1 MSVTQL
7 ALTNWVGWP
16 NATSF
21 SGSISSASL
30 VTGNSPKDKGGRE
43 ARPWERVGPN
53 GRKKKKKHKDQSER
67 KSSQINASVRRGF
80 RSNMLSWG
88 KKPMNVLNPRQTGR
102 GNEWLVESQY
112 HRSLLDRR

>member
-1 MSVTQL
+1 MQL
-7 ALTNWVGWP
+7 RSQGQSPLP
-16 NATSF
+16 PL
-21 SGSISSASL
+21 SL
-30 VTGNSPKDKGGRE
+30 GILPKTRE
-43 ARPWERVGPN
+43 AEKRDPGN
-53 GRKKKKKHKDQSER
+53 GLGQTVEKKKHKDQSER
-67 KSSQINASVRRGF
+67 KSSQINASARRGF

>member
-53 GRKKKKKHKDQSER
+53 GRKKNTRIKV
-67 KSSQINASVRRGF
+67 SVSHRRSTQVHAGA
-80 RSNMLSWG
+80 LG
-88 KKPMNVLNPRQTGR
+88 VIC
-102 GNEWLVESQY
+102 
-112 HRSLLDRR
+112 